1 MNNKKHRFYRIS
13 LVLFILLSFVCQMAS
28 KTDTCVGQK
37 LTIYYVNHL
46 IVVKDDNQMFYQS
59 RDFLCHR
66 KVEKEVLSK
75 SKKDKIRVTQP
86 D

>member
-37 LTIYYVNHL
+37 LTIHYVNHL